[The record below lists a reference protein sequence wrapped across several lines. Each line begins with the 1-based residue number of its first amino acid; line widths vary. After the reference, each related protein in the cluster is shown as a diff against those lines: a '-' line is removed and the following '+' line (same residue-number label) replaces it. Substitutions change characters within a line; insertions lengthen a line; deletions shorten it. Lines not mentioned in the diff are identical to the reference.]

1 MHGFYQT
8 NDERSCDII
17 FLHFD
22 NGAQTQKFGSI
33 CGDTRDQDKIKVGAS
48 NIPISGHVQ
57 MSRAHTVFFSTP
69 MPTVICT
76 PYFRRFNALLNF
88 SRQLHTQKHAVHV
101 AECPSNAAQPLRL
114 LLVGSPVSIT
124 AYQDKNLDK
133 TDKMRM

>member
-1 MHGFYQT
+1 
-8 NDERSCDII
+8 
-17 FLHFD
+17 
-22 NGAQTQKFGSI
+22 
-33 CGDTRDQDKIKVGAS
+33 
-48 NIPISGHVQ
+48 
-57 MSRAHTVFFSTP
+57 MSRAHSVFFSTP

-124 AYQDKNLDK
+124 AYQGKNLDK
-133 TDKMRM
+133 TDKYECREVEREPSLNAFRKTFRLAIFPVVTVCERILPTKPPSD